1 MVSLKAPEAN
11 PSESRLLAEL
21 LPDACHAIVT
31 VTMVNQA
38 PNSAPSALTHL
49 RIVEIGG
56 MPAAYATSYL
66 GGFGA
71 DVIKVEPPGGDPA
84 RLLPPFAGDMVDR
97 ERSIPFLNANVNKRS
112 IALDIAEAMDAATLR
127 DILARADI
135 LIEST
140 PVGELEALGFGAAAR
155 DALNPR
161 LVTVSMTPFGQWG
174 PYARYNGNDA
184 IAAAMSG
191 FMTNQGDDERSP
203 VVPPCQMA
211 YQLAAVQAAYLA
223 LAGVRHE
230 RETGRGQHIDLSLQ
244 EALTYANVQSLAKY
258 SQRSEVVKRPGREG
272 GPFNIYRAR
281 DGRYVFI
288 AIYFAAHWQTLTRD
302 WMQDDVLSQ
311 PEWDNQQY
319 RIDNVDVIQMLI
331 GEFIGQF
338 DADDFVRQCQERG
351 IACTPVNS
359 LEDLTTAEQLTERG
373 WFWAVNHPVVG
384 SYKAPGAPLIM
395 SRTPYRLFRPAPL
408 LDQHHDEILA
418 ETAAPI
424 SVVTDTPKSP
434 ARAMLDGIRV
444 ADITRVFVGP
454 IGTQL
459 LGFYGAQVIKVESA
473 DLPANRDPGRGIYPD
488 MNRNKLSC
496 TIDLRN
502 PEGKELFLRLA
513 AISDV
518 VVDNFS
524 AGVMGRLSLGYDELR
539 KVRPDIIR
547 IGMPGMGS
555 TGPQRK
561 WVTYGNS
568 LQAFTGL
575 VHLWGHP
582 DSPMEAH
589 AKGTT
594 PDYVGAVFLALG
606 ALAAIEYR
614 DRTGEGQ
621 ELEVSMLDGQAAL
634 MGPAMLDYTI
644 NGRSWGAVG
653 YDEPLTTGF
662 APYGCYPCRNPDTWI
677 VITCEGDEEWQ
688 ALVSAM
694 RQPPWAGDARYATH
708 EGRREH
714 RAEMDERISAWTR
727 GLTPHQALRLLQNAG
742 VTAGIVMNS
751 EHLYM
756 DPHLRARGH
765 LVEINEPPWGTLT
778 HQGLPGIPSESPAW
792 ADGKPPWPGDDND
805 FVFGEVL
812 GLTEQQIA
820 DGEATGAIR

>member
-1 MVSLKAPEAN
+1 
-11 PSESRLLAEL
+11 
-21 LPDACHAIVT
+21 LPTDARGAIVT
-31 VTMVNQA
+31 VIMAQQS
-38 PNSAPSALTHL
+38 PDSSPSALDHL
-49 RIVEIGG
+49 RVVEIGG

-84 RLLPPFAGDMVDR
+84 RLLPPFAGDIVDR
-97 ERSIPFLNANVNKRS
+97 ERGIPFLNANVNKRS
-112 IALDIAEAMDAATLR
+112 IALDISNDADARTLR
-127 DILARADI
+127 ELLLRADI
-135 LIEST
+135 VIEST
-140 PVGELEALGFGAAAR
+140 PVGELEAQGFGPEALR
-155 DALNPR
+155 SLNPG
-161 LVTVSMTPFGQWG
+161 LVVVSMSPFGQWG
-174 PYARYNGNDA
+174 PYAGYRGNDA
-184 IAAAMSG
+184 VAAAMSG

-223 LAGVRHE
+223 LAGVRHK
-230 RETGRGQHIDLSLQ
+230 RETGRGQVIDLSLQ

-288 AIYFAAHWQTLTRD
+288 AIYFAAHWQMLTRD

-311 PEWDNQQY
+311 PEWDVQQY
-319 RIDNVDVIQMLI
+319 RIDNVDVIQMII
-331 GEFIGQF
+331 GEFIAGF

-359 LEDLTTAEQLTERG
+359 LEDLTSAEQLTERD
-373 WFWAVNHPVVG
+373 WFWTVDHPVAG

-395 SRTPYRLFRPAPL
+395 SRTPYRLSRPAPL
-408 LDQHHDEILA
+408 LDQHRAEILS
-418 ETAAPI
+418 ELQQPVPDTAQPA
-424 SVVTDTPKSP
+424 TAP
-434 ARAMLDGIRV
+434 ARAMLDGIRI

-502 PEGKELFLRLA
+502 PGGKELFRRLA
-513 AISDV
+513 TISDV

-539 KVRPDIIR
+539 EVRPDIIR

-594 PDYVGAVFLALG
+594 PDYVGAVFMGLG

-653 YDEPLTTGF
+653 NDEPLTTGM

-677 VITCEGDEEWQ
+677 VITCEGDDDWQ
-688 ALVSAM
+688 AMAGAM
-694 RQPPWAGDARYATH
+694 RQPPWAADARFATH

-714 RAEMDERISAWTR
+714 RAEMDGHIAAWTS
-727 GLTPHQALRLLQNAG
+727 GMTPHQALRLLQKAG
-742 VTAGIVMNS
+742 VAAGIVMNS

-778 HQGLPGIPSESPAW
+778 HQGLPGIPSVSPAA
-792 ADGKPPWPGDDND
+792 ADGKPPWPGDDNA
-805 FVFGEVL
+805 FVFGQVL
-812 GLTEQQIA
+812 GLSEQEIT
-820 DGEATGAIR
+820 DGESSGAIH